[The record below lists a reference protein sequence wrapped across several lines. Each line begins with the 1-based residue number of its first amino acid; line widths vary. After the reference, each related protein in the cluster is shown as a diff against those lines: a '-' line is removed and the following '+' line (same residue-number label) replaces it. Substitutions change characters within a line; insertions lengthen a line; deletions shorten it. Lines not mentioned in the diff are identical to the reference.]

1 MLKYLTIGSIKFL
14 TGSRAKAEYTYAE
27 EDLFSL
33 YRRSPPGKPL
43 HLSDFKSIEVIA
55 AGPLNLV
62 MLAKCTFKDGEEA
75 TARVW
80 YSIFEVIYIFTKN
93 ETNTSSEQPS
103 AIFPKSYVIAVFLAI
118 LMLLYIMLRI

>member
-27 EDLFSL
+27 ENLFSL

-80 YSIFEVIYIFTKN
+80 YSIFEVIYIYKERDGSILCTTIGDIPQKLCH
-93 ETNTSSEQPS
+93 SR
-103 AIFPKSYVIAVFLAI
+103 IFSYPYASVYHA
-118 LMLLYIMLRI
+118 